1 MNILVFEGGVVTA
14 GRVGEAQAWLSQNEA
29 ELRAT
34 MPDGTA
40 YLGVY
45 APIFTSSK
53 YPTEVYLVYSVE
65 NYGDLDRLAA
75 SSSESRLGQLLGD
88 WDDFLDDAQGLKMSK
103 VLYKSLTAAT
113 VWGE

>member
-1 MNILVFEGGVVTA
+1 MNILVFEGGVVTEK
-14 GRVGEAQAWLSQNEA
+14 RLREAQAWLAENEA

-65 NYGDLDRLAA
+65 NYGGLDRLAA
-75 SSSESRLGQLLGD
+75 SSDSRLGQLLGD
-88 WDDFLDDAQGLKMSK
+88 WDDFLDDAPGLKMSK
-103 VLYKSLTAAT
+103 VLYKSMTAAS